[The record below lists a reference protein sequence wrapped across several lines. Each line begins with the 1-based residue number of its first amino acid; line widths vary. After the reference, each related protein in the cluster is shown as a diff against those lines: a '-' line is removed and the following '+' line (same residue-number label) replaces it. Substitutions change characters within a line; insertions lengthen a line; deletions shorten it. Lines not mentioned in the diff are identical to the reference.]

1 MPQSFAQFG
10 DFQFQCFE
18 PFQFGS
24 QPLDLEEVGVVAVL
38 QKLILFEE
46 KHDGDA
52 ASGGHLVPVG
62 LRDSDMVERQHHGRL
77 ARLLGDVYR
86 FRIGLETRLNG
97 YQS

>member
-18 PFQFGS
+18 PFQFGF
-24 QPLDLEEVGVVAVL
+24 QPLDLEVVGVIAVL

-52 ASGGHLVPVG
+52 ASGGHLVPVS
-62 LRDSDMVERQHHGRL
+62 LRDSELVERQHGGRL
-77 ARLLGDVYR
+77 AMSFGDVHMR
-86 FRIGLETRLNG
+86 DG
-97 YQS
+97 S